1 MQSLILTFLDKM
13 AANMAWQKT
22 LRRSEGPQP
31 QYNGAIAL
39 RRSKRLTSVNEESTE
54 EVFADENIGIKKP
67 TIKPNNGTRRR
78 LSTRGS
84 ISEVDN
90 AQIPKTVEPKSP
102 VKVLKT
108 LSFLRPIPQ
117 ANTPGED
124 FKVRNIPSPMPLPK
138 GVTSK

>member
-1 MQSLILTFLDKM
+1 MLTFSDKM

-39 RRSKRLTSVNEESTE
+39 RRSKRLTSVNEECTE

-108 LSFLRPIPQ
+108 LDNFKMYFSCDLQLVKKYLRIKFQSIFL
-117 ANTPGED
+117 
-124 FKVRNIPSPMPLPK
+124 
-138 GVTSK
+138 